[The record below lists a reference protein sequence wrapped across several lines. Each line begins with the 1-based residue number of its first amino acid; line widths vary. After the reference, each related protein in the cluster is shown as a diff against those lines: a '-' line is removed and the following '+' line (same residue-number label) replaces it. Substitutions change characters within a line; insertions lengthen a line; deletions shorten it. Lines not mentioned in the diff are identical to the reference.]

1 MGKRQDREE
10 ILKALYNIDLI
21 NDYSESSV
29 KQLAMMNNW
38 TPATNDTILKIAA
51 NINTIDQYI
60 SKYLKNWAIGRIA
73 VVDRNIL
80 RLAISEL
87 LYEPVTPIKVI
98 INEAVEIAKKYGT
111 KDSFSFINAVLDKVA
126 RELKR

>member
-111 KDSFSFINAVLDKVA
+111 KDSFSFINAILDKVA

>member
-29 KQLAMMNNW
+29 KKLSMMNNW

-98 INEAVEIAKKYGT
+98 INEAVEIGKKYGT